1 MLYQK
6 SSPQGPRLKS
16 SPQGPRLKCQVP
28 PLPERVVGFLDHQ
41 KYNKI
46 SSAPYHDS
54 TRLVYEVYREH

>member
-1 MLYQK
+1 MQSIITDAISKIK
-6 SSPQGPRLKS
+6 STRATFKMSG
-16 SPQGPRLKCQVP
+16 QVP

-54 TRLVYEVYREH
+54 TRLVYEVYRKH